1 MRFPVI
7 LRVSFMWVALMNRK
21 FFIFIDQCV
30 ESNDQQSIIQ
40 VLVYK
45 YNQFSV
51 HQRNLQTLMTETD
64 KIINQITT
72 PPYQLFLF
80 CENTHNICSYQFNS
94 NNIRITGT
102 YSLETLVDRSPLSC
116 GKIYPKNTNYKNL

>member
-1 MRFPVI
+1 
-7 LRVSFMWVALMNRK
+7 MWVALMNRK

-64 KIINQITT
+64 KIINQITN
-72 PPYQLFLF
+72 PPYQLFVF
-80 CENTHNICSYQFNS
+80 CENTHNIRSYQFIS
-94 NNIRITGT
+94 NNIRITDR